1 MCVNVIKCV
10 YLKYIY
16 MIYIYIYSVYIQCI
30 YIYTVYIYTVY
41 NSQVP
46 TPPTAQSSLPQLLT
60 QTAADV

>member
-16 MIYIYIYSVYIQCI
+16 DIYIQYIYIYSI
-30 YIYTVYIYTVY
+30 YIYIQYVYIYTVY